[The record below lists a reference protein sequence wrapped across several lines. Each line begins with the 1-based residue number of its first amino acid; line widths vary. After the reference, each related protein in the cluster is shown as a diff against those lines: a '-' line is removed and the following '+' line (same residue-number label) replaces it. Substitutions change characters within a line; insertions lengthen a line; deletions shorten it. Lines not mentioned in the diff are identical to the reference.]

1 MYEYIYYKTVCIY
14 IMKQLIYMY
23 MFRQIKSK
31 FGLRKYNLNI
41 QNFVKNKYMYIHYKI
56 VMCTYIFRQKLEMVS
71 NFFKALGNK

>member
-1 MYEYIYYKTVCIY
+1 MYEYIYYKTVYIY

-41 QNFVKNKYMYIHYKI
+41 HNFVKGKYMYIHYKI
-56 VMCTYIFRQKLEMVS
+56 VMCIYVLRHKIIC
-71 NFFKALGNK
+71 